1 MCPVCVSVL
10 GNLIEQLF
18 PPDRHYKFDT
28 FGKPIGT
35 IELKMCI
42 AFVNSKILRFI
53 PDLNFPL
60 RRRTQKEQA
69 IHWKKSETKQIDQI
83 TLSEYACHISFET
96 NGSKERRK
104 NHYEERLDISKDC
117 TLILSIR

>member
-69 IHWKKSETKQIDQI
+69 IHWKKSETKQILKQKRR
-83 TLSEYACHISFET
+83 TQEMSSSAFSFFLGGNDPT
-96 NGSKERRK
+96 RK
-104 NHYEERLDISKDC
+104 HHSCQSWICCCS
-117 TLILSIR
+117 